1 MDWNFSKKK
10 NRSNRVLIWFAAT
23 GIWWQKNIGSFVM
36 YALGSGLVIIVR
48 EYTWGIGKFCGSFKS
63 IVSTCMSQKYLWLK
77 MSPELMSNMM
87 NTTNNNY
94 KKMINTN

>member
-1 MDWNFSKKK
+1 MNEEKYITQEGVCCYGLKFFKKKK

-63 IVSTCMSQKYLWLK
+63 IVSTCMSQKYL
-77 MSPELMSNMM
+77 
-87 NTTNNNY
+87 
-94 KKMINTN
+94 